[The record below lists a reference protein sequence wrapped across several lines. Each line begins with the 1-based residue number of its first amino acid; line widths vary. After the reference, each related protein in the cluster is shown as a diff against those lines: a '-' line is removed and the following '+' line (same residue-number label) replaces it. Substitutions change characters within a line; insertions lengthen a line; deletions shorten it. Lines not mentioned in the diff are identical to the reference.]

1 MTIYDQVCPSCDR
14 TDSTHWV
21 GSTPSTDSWACRC
34 GHEWTITIE
43 PVPAEVPR

>member
-1 MTIYDQVCPSCDR
+1 MTSYDEICPSCDR

-21 GSTPSTDSWACRC
+21 SSNPPRTWACRR
-34 GHEWTITIE
+34 GHEWTISIE